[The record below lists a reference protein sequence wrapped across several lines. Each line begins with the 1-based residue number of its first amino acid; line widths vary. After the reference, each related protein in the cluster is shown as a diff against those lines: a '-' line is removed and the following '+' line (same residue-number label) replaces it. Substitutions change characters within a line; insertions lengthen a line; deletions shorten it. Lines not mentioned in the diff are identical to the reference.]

1 MGLVQQE
8 ATRMGLL
15 VEDLLL
21 LAGLDAGRPLSRCPV
36 DLASIA
42 AEAVQR
48 ARIVHP
54 GRPITLRAA
63 EPVIVHADD
72 ERVRQV
78 IDNLISNA
86 IQHTPD
92 GSPVTVTVQNTPG
105 SGELTVADTGPGM
118 TAEQASRVFERFYRT
133 DGARARASGGTG
145 LGLAIAASLTAAHD
159 GEITV
164 NTAPGHGAAFHV
176 RLPLEATS

>member
-1 MGLVQQE
+1 
-8 ATRMGLL
+8 MGLL

-21 LAGLDAGRPLSRCPV
+21 ARLDAGRPLSRCPV
-36 DLASIA
+36 DLAGIA

-48 ARIVHP
+48 APIVHP

-78 IDNLISNA
+78 IENLIGNA

-92 GSPVTVTVQNTPG
+92 GSPVTVQNTPG

-118 TAEQASRVFERFYRT
+118 TAEQAAACSSGSTGRMVRGPVPVAVPVSGLPSRPR
-133 DGARARASGGTG
+133 
-145 LGLAIAASLTAAHD
+145 
-159 GEITV
+159 
-164 NTAPGHGAAFHV
+164 
-176 RLPLEATS
+176 